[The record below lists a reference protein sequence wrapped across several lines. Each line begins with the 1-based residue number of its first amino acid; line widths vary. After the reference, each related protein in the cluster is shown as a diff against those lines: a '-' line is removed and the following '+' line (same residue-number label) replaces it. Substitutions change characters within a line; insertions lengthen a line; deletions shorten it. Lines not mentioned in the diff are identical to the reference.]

1 MECTTEEN
9 ACNETLQKIHEMVL
23 LVKEDR
29 EASLEYMKIFER
41 EEMLFE
47 NGVEQGIEQGIE
59 QGVAR
64 GRMLE
69 RISQVRGNL
78 LQNRSLELIADFM
91 GEKLENIELISNMI
105 NDNPNADDAEI
116 LKLMKEKWIN

>member
-1 MECTTEEN
+1 
-9 ACNETLQKIHEMVL
+9 MVL
-23 LVKEDR
+23 LVKEDQ

-41 EEMLFE
+41 EEMIFD
-47 NGVEQGIEQGIE
+47 NGVEQGIT
-59 QGVAR
+59 R
-64 GRMLE
+64 GRILE

-78 LQNRSLELIADFM
+78 LENRSLELAAVFM

-105 NDNPNADDAEI
+105 HDNPNADDAEI